1 MKIIIFIA
9 LCCLLQSCVGGS
21 FLTSH
26 EGIQINS
33 KANLYVQKSEF
44 KSIANGYSSSSIKDP
59 GNPVVL
65 ENGNIEIRANCYRE
79 RLVSFSPSIIIPLP
93 PFIPAFGSG
102 KGSVNSK
109 IELTLIAKN
118 GSNAKIESI
127 KSNNAIHVPVEE
139 KNGIYTFGVMCT
151 DVSDDAI
158 VNLKGG
164 ETLHE
169 VHIKYIKTYNFGWGW
184 LSA

>member
-1 MKIIIFIA
+1 MKIILFIG
-9 LCCLLQSCVGGS
+9 LCCLLPACVGGS

-33 KANLYVQKSEF
+33 KANLHVQKSEF
-44 KSIANGYSSSSIKDP
+44 ESIANGYSSSSIKDP

-79 RLVSFSPSIIIPLP
+79 RLVSFSPSIIIPFL

-118 GSNAKIESI
+118 GSTAKIESI
-127 KSNNAIHVPVEE
+127 KSNNTIHTPIEE
-139 KNGIYTFGVMCT
+139 KNGVYTFRLMCT
-151 DVSDDAI
+151 EVTDNAI
-158 VNLKGG
+158 VNLNGG

-169 VHIKYIKTYNFGWGW
+169 VHIKYIRTYNFGWGW
-184 LSA
+184 ISA